1 MVYTFCCHSV
11 TTDKSC
17 HTESFVALPS
27 QTQKYAF
34 RMLFWSYNI
43 SALENLGL
51 ASVSFVKVHLPI
63 VEGRETVQEAGTWDG
78 VQNSLAK
85 VKWKTGTHGTLARI
99 NFET

>member
-1 MVYTFCCHSV
+1 LKLQYFGVGKFG
-11 TTDKSC
+11 
-17 HTESFVALPS
+17 
-27 QTQKYAF
+27 
-34 RMLFWSYNI
+34 
-43 SALENLGL
+43 ALENLGL

-85 VKWKTGTHGTLARI
+85 VKWKTGMLSRI